1 MIDALRRENP
11 QRTLVVDGGDCFQ
24 GGAVAA
30 LSKGQAITPLINR
43 VRYDLVLPGNWEV
56 VYGKAM
62 LIKNMKAYA
71 AAKVCAN
78 MFHSGTADAS
88 PIFPPYQIFDR
99 GGIRVGFVGYNDP
112 LTPRRQS
119 PAYSRGITFTQPERD
134 LAYGGDRI
142 PRAALPR
149 VADSRGARRR
159 HRRTCGPALSGRRNE
174 LQVSVNPSRQGT
186 TDRSYKAIGEG

>member
-1 MIDALRRENP
+1 
-11 QRTLVVDGGDCFQ
+11 
-24 GGAVAA
+24 
-30 LSKGQAITPLINR
+30 
-43 VRYDLVLPGNWEV
+43 VLPGNWEV

-62 LIKNMKAYA
+62 LIKNMNAYT

-112 LTPRRQS
+112 LTPSRQS

-134 LAYGGDRI
+134 LANYVSVLRREKGCHLVFVLCRI
-142 PRAALPR
+142 VG
-149 VADSRGARRR
+149 VAEPRRR
-159 HRRTCGPALSGRRNE
+159 DVTIHQVVTEYLALHSPVSPTVEGRAVATDAPADLLS
-174 LQVSVNPSRQGT
+174 QVEGT
-186 TDRSYKAIGEG
+186 SYRFR